1 MTPLTINASRF
12 LGDFEALSRIGI
24 TPQGGV
30 NRPGLSQAH
39 LETRKW
45 FRQRIS
51 EAGLELHTDGAG
63 NHSAILRQDSASKTL
78 LLGSHLDSVP
88 YGGRFDGALGVVA
101 ALEVLRTVK
110 EAGLHLPTHLE
121 AIDFT
126 DEESYHLD
134 YFGSRAL
141 AGFTTPEELKTPI
154 SGREKFETGLALAG
168 LSEAGILSARRDP
181 ASLAGYLE
189 LHIEQGSKL
198 TSANMQV
205 GIVIAIT
212 GIRSFHLLFH
222 GKASHAGTTPMDDRQ
237 DAGLGASAFLLAARD
252 ITMSVTPDCVT
263 NVGDMHFTPGVL
275 NVIPGLVETA
285 LEIRSINEPSM
296 DILEAALL
304 KQAQIEAERFR
315 LGLECKPHSRVLP
328 IHMDTHA
335 ISLLIESAQA
345 LGLRYMEM
353 PSGAGH
359 DAQILAQVTR
369 AGMIFVPSVGGIS
382 HSPLEYTKEEDC
394 VNGANVLLGAVLRM
408 AVD

>member
-1 MTPLTINASRF
+1 MTTLTINASRF
-12 LGDFEALSRIGI
+12 LGDFEALSRIGA
-24 TPQGGV
+24 TSQGGV
-30 NRPGLSQAH
+30 NRPGLSQEH
-39 LETRKW
+39 LEARKW
-45 FRQRIS
+45 FRQRLS
-51 EAGLELHTDGAG
+51 EAGLEFHTDSAG
-63 NHSAILRQDSASKTL
+63 NHSAILRQDGASKTL

-101 ALEVLRTVK
+101 ALEVLRAVK
-110 EAGLHLPTHLE
+110 EAGLHLPYHLE

-154 SGREKFETGLALAG
+154 SGRDKFEASLALAG

-189 LHIEQGSKL
+189 LHIEQGPKL

-237 DAGLGASAFLLAARD
+237 DAGLGASAFLLAARE
-252 ITMSVTPDCVT
+252 IAMRVTPDCVA
-263 NVGDMHFTPGVL
+263 NVGDMQFTPGVL

-285 LEIRSINEPSM
+285 LEIRSINDASM
-296 DILEAALL
+296 DILEVALL
-304 KQAQIEAERFR
+304 KQAQIEAERFG
-315 LGLECKPHSRVLP
+315 LGLEIKPHSRVLP
-328 IHMDTHA
+328 VHMDTHVR
-335 ISLLIESAQA
+335 SLLIESAQA
-345 LGLRYMEM
+345 LGLRAMEM

-359 DAQILAQVTR
+359 DAQILAQITK
-369 AGMIFVPSVGGIS
+369 AGMIFVPSVGGVS
-382 HSPLEYTKEEDC
+382 HSPLEHTTEADC
-394 VNGANVLLGAVLRM
+394 VNGANVLLNAALHM
-408 AVD
+408 AGN

>member
-1 MTPLTINASRF
+1 MTTLTINAARF
-12 LGDFEALSRIGI
+12 LGDFEALSRIGA
-24 TPQGGV
+24 TSQGGV

-39 LETRKW
+39 LESREW
-45 FRQRIS
+45 FRQCLS
-51 EAGLELHTDGAG
+51 EAGLEFHVDSAG
-63 NHSAILRQDSASKTL
+63 NHSAIFRQGGASKTL

-88 YGGRFDGALGVVA
+88 YGGRFDGTLGVVA
-101 ALEVLRTVK
+101 ALEVLRTIK
-110 EAGLHLPTHLE
+110 EAGLHLPYHLE

-154 SGREKFETGLALAG
+154 SGRGKFEAGLALAG

-189 LHIEQGSKL
+189 LHIEQGPKL
-198 TSANMQV
+198 TSAHMQV
-205 GIVIAIT
+205 GVVIAIT

-222 GKASHAGTTPMDDRQ
+222 GKTSHAGTTPMDDRQ
-237 DAGLGASAFLLAARD
+237 DAGLGASAFLLAARE
-252 ITMSVTPDCVT
+252 IAMSKTPDCVA
-263 NVGDMHFTPGVL
+263 NVGNMQFNPGVL

-285 LEIRSINEPSM
+285 LEIRSINEPST

-315 LGLECKPHSRVLP
+315 LSLEIKPHLRVLP
-328 IHMDTHA
+328 IHMDTHVR
-335 ISLLIESAQA
+335 SLLIESAQA

-359 DAQILAQVTR
+359 DAQILAQVTK

-382 HSPLEYTKEEDC
+382 HTPLEYTKEEDC
-394 VNGANVLLGAVLRM
+394 VNGANVLLGAALRM
-408 AVD
+408 AGN